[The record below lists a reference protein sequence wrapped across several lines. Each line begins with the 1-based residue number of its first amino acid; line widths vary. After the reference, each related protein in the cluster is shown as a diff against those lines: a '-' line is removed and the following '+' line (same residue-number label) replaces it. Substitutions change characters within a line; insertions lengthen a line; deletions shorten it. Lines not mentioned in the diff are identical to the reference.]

1 MINFIA
7 PFKILDY
14 LDRLEI
20 VKETGSE
27 YHCKCPVCG
36 DGGFK
41 IDKPTGKYHP
51 FKCGCEVKDIREAIR
66 PWSEVVESRG
76 EAASQRLLSRS
87 RRKCALEQGSR
98 GARKSVNSAPE
109 VPKSEIPVPRLAKLP
124 AAAEDIPQPNTET
137 EVPQWLQKQGIHS
150 NATETRY
157 YYSKNQWVSRF
168 EWQTDKGREKT
179 FRQAHISSNGLVRW
193 KRGSK
198 DWNAYRQQEAAA
210 HCRNKWVLAVEGEQC
225 VEAARKRAIATIT
238 WQGSNWNKNAIA
250 STIKALKKAGA
261 EGLAYFPD
269 NDEAGRKK
277 ARLIES
283 AAVEA
288 DFPCL
293 VLNPKNIWA
302 EIPEKG
308 DLADWVKANP
318 NFDSEEL
325 IAKLETAVKQQYK
338 QTEQQNY
345 EATEQ
350 RTEASQTP
358 QLPNWSQSDLALWLA
373 KKYSDRLAWNTEL
386 QQWYRYSSTTEGIWS
401 IEPVEFVGQLVMSE
415 VEAIALEIAKTSK
428 NNKKPSYTV
437 SYINGITGLLK
448 LNLSVRCWDEATG
461 LLPLQNGVLN
471 LETKKLLSH
480 SPEHKLTWCLPYDYN
495 PLLTC
500 YPIQQWLDQMCR
512 GDEDLVQLMRAYLRG
527 IVTGRTNWQKYL
539 ELVGPG
545 GTGKSTFTRLA
556 IALVGSENTHTT
568 TLKKLESEKFEPASV
583 AGKRL
588 VLINDSE
595 RYAGEV
601 SKLKA
606 LTGQD
611 TLPYEVKYKQSSGGF
626 TSQAM
631 VIVATNEVI
640 QSSDYTSGL
649 ERRRISIPMFN
660 RIESD
665 RQRNLIEHRN
675 GEMFGEFVPYL
686 PGLLNWVI
694 GMDEAEATNIIKNYE
709 SAVPSLAVMKAQT
722 LVETNPIADWLD
734 NKVIL
739 DPEARTNIGVAKRDK
754 DSNSDN
760 WYLHN
765 DEWLYPNY
773 AEYCHDTGT
782 RSIGLRRFVNLLSD
796 LLNNQLRL
804 NVEKGRDR
812 FGSFIRGLRLRDAT
826 DDEPPLITNG
836 AVKTKTDSSSTN
848 VVNKLW
854 NLVIEKVM
862 AVVNGVMVE
871 EKLADDGNG
880 HSHSHD
886 DGNNYDYNDNTLENQ
901 SQNYGNSDGDGN
913 FEPENEEIS
922 VGDRVIIEECPWNWS
937 WAQPFQVLAIEGNMV
952 ALELVDE
959 LVHINRLQ
967 ICHNKNSESKNG

>member
-98 GARKSVNSAPE
+98 GARKSVNSVPE
-109 VPKSEIPVPRLAKLP
+109 VPKLEIPVPRLARLP
-124 AAAEDIPQPNTET
+124 AAAEDIPQPNTDT
-137 EVPQWLQKQGIHS
+137 EIPEWLQKQGIPAI
-150 NATETRY
+150 ATETRY
-157 YYSKNQWVSRF
+157 HYSKTQWVSRF
-168 EWQTDKGREKT
+168 EWQTNKGKEKT
-179 FRQAHISSNGLVRW
+179 FRQAHTSSNGLVRW
-193 KRGSK
+193 KKGAK
-198 DWNAYRQQEAAA
+198 NWNAYRQNEAAA
-210 HCRNKWVLAVEGEQC
+210 NCQNKWVLAVEGEKC
-225 VEAARKRAIATIT
+225 VEVARERAIATIT
-238 WQGSNWNKNAIA
+238 WQGSNWNHSAIA
-250 STIKALKKAGA
+250 STIKALKKSGA
-261 EGLAYFPD
+261 EGLVYFPD

-277 ARLIES
+277 ASLVES
-283 AAVEA
+283 AAIKV

-293 VLNPKNIWA
+293 VLNPKNIWT

-308 DLADWVKANP
+308 DLADWVKAHGHL
-318 NFDSEEL
+318 DAEEL
-325 IAKLETAVKQQYK
+325 IAKLEAAIKGLECRK
-338 QTEQQNY
+338 KG
-345 EATEQ
+345 Q
-350 RTEASQTP
+350 RVREKRSEEP
-358 QLPNWSQSDLALWLA
+358 FNLSPFSLSPNEVPNWSQSDLSSWLA
-373 KKYSDRLAWNTEL
+373 EKYSDRLAWNTEL
-386 QQWYRYSSTTEGIWS
+386 QQWYRYSSVIEGIWS
-401 IEPVEFVGQLVMSE
+401 IEPTEFVGQLVKLELEQTAS
-415 VEAIALEIAKTSK
+415 AIALSNPKG
-428 NNKKPSYTV
+428 KKPSFTI
-437 SYINGITGLLK
+437 SFINGVVGLLK
-448 LNLSVRCWDEATG
+448 MDLAVRCWDEATG
-461 LLPLQNGVLN
+461 LLPLRNGVLN
-471 LETKKLLSH
+471 LETKKLLPH
-480 SPEHKLTWCLPYDYN
+480 APEHKLTWCLPYSYN
-495 PLLTC
+495 PLLSC
-500 YPIQQWLDQMCR
+500 YPIQQWLNQMCR

-527 IVTGRTNWQKYL
+527 VVTGRTDWQKYL
-539 ELVGPG
+539 ELIGPG

-556 IALVGSENTHTT
+556 IALVGQENTHTT

-601 SKLKA
+601 SELKA

-626 TSQAM
+626 TPQAM

-686 PGLLNWVI
+686 PGLLNWVL
-694 GMDEAEATNIIKNYE
+694 GMDEVKATEIVKNYE
-709 SAVPSLAVMKAQT
+709 TAVPSLAVMKAQT

-773 AEYCHDTGT
+773 TEYCHDTGS
-782 RSIGLRRFVNLLSD
+782 RAIGLRRFVNLLSD

-812 FGSFIRGLRLRDAT
+812 LGSFIKGLRLRDKT

-836 AVKTKTDSSSTN
+836 AVRTKADSGSTN
-848 VVNKLW
+848 VRARPLNSFQGLVSPVINKLW
-854 NLVIEKVM
+854 NMVMEKVVK
-862 AVVNGVMVE
+862 AIDCLIDEGVAPDSKLETAEDDRAEVGEDIEEVE
-871 EKLADDGNG
+871 AEEI
-880 HSHSHD
+880 S
-886 DGNNYDYNDNTLENQ
+886 NQ
-901 SQNYGNSDGDGN
+901 
-913 FEPENEEIS
+913 NEEIK
-922 VGDRVIIEECPWNWS
+922 VGDRVMIKECPGHWS
-937 WAQPFQVLAIEGNMV
+937 WAQPFQVLSIENDRV

-959 LVHINRLQ
+959 LVEISRLRR
-967 ICHNKNSESKNG
+967 C

>member
-1 MINFIA
+1 MIGFIS

-14 LDRLEI
+14 IDRLEI

-41 IDKPTGKYHP
+41 IKKKTGKYQA

-66 PWSEVVESRG
+66 PWKEVEGERQKGKSGATPQRFPLQGNAHQDKGKNSFNLDPFPFPLKQKLLARLPKASEDTP
-76 EAASQRLLSRS
+76 Q
-87 RRKCALEQGSR
+87 Q
-98 GARKSVNSAPE
+98 NT
-109 VPKSEIPVPRLAKLP
+109 
-124 AAAEDIPQPNTET
+124 DI
-137 EVPQWLQKQGIHS
+137 EVPQWLQKQGIPAI
-150 NATETRY
+150 ATETRY
-157 YYSKNQWVSRF
+157 HYSKTQWVSRF
-168 EWQTDKGREKT
+168 QWQTDKGREKT

-198 DWNAYRQQEAAA
+198 DWNAYRQQEVAA

-225 VEAARKRAIATIT
+225 VEAARAKAIATIT

-261 EGLAYFPD
+261 EGLVYFPD

-277 ARLIES
+277 ASLVES

-293 VLNPKNIWA
+293 VLSPKDIWA

-308 DLADWVKANP
+308 DLADWVQAHPDLK
-318 NFDSEEL
+318 SEEL
-325 IAKLETAVKQQYK
+325 IAKLETAIEGVECRKK
-338 QTEQQNY
+338 G
-345 EATEQ
+345 Q
-350 RTEASQTP
+350 REREKRSEEP
-358 QLPNWSQSDLALWLA
+358 FDLSPFSLSPNEVPNWSQSDLALWLA
-373 KKYSDRLAWNTEL
+373 SKYRSQLAWNTEL
-386 QQWYRYSSTTEGIWS
+386 QQWYRYSSVMSGIWS
-401 IEPVEFVGQLVMSE
+401 IEPTEFVGQLVKLE
-415 VEAIALEIAKTSK
+415 LEAIAIKITQSNPK
-428 NNKKPSYTV
+428 GKKPSFTI
-437 SYINGITGLLK
+437 SFINGVVGLLK
-448 LNLSVRCWDEATG
+448 MDLAVRCWDEATG
-461 LLPLQNGVLN
+461 LLPLRNGVLN
-471 LETKKLLSH
+471 LETKKLLPH
-480 SPEHKLTWCLPYDYN
+480 APEHKLTWCLPYSYN
-495 PLLTC
+495 HLLTC
-500 YPIQQWLDQMCR
+500 YPIQQWLNQMCR

-527 IVTGRTNWQKYL
+527 VVTGRSDWQKYL
-539 ELVGPG
+539 ELIGPG

-568 TLKKLESEKFEPASV
+568 TLKKLEGEKFETASV

-601 SKLKA
+601 SKLKG

-626 TSQAM
+626 TPQAM
-631 VIVATNEVI
+631 TIVATNEVI

-665 RQRNLIEHRN
+665 RQKNLIEHRN

-686 PGLLNWVI
+686 PGLLNWVLE
-694 GMDEAEATNIIKNYE
+694 MNEAEATNIIKNYE
-709 SAVPSLAVMKAQT
+709 TAVPSLLAMKAQT

-773 AEYCHDTGT
+773 AEYCHDTGS
-782 RSIGLRRFVNLLSD
+782 RAIGLRRFVNLLSD

-812 FGSFIRGLRLRDAT
+812 LGSFIRGLRLRDAT

-836 AVKTKTDSSSTN
+836 SKKTKADSSSTN

-854 NLVIEKVM
+854 NLVMEKVVKAIDCLM
-862 AVVNGVMVE
+862 DEDVNEENSNLETAEDNRAEEDFDVE
-871 EKLADDGNG
+871 AEETAR
-880 HSHSHD
+880 
-886 DGNNYDYNDNTLENQ
+886 E
-901 SQNYGNSDGDGN
+901 SDV
-913 FEPENEEIS
+913 NEEIS
-922 VGDRVIIEECPWNWS
+922 IGDRVMVKDCPGHWS

-959 LVHINRLQ
+959 LVEISRLKR
-967 ICHNKNSESKNG
+967 HKVT

>member
-1 MINFIA
+1 MIGFIA

-27 YHCKCPVCG
+27 YHCKCPVCD

-41 IDKPTGKYHP
+41 IDKPTGKYQA

-66 PWSEVVESRG
+66 PWSEVEEERQNSN
-76 EAASQRLLSRS
+76 SSS
-87 RRKCALEQGSR
+87 S
-98 GARKSVNSAPE
+98 ARKKIDHSSKSAKAISNE
-109 VPKSEIPVPRLAKLP
+109 IKLARLPK
-124 AAAEDIPQPNTET
+124 AAEETPYPNTET
-137 EVPQWLQKQGIHS
+137 EVPEWLQKQGIPK
-150 NATETRY
+150 NALETRY
-157 YYSKNQWVSRF
+157 YYSKTQWVSRF
-168 EWQTDKGREKT
+168 EWQTNKGKEKT
-179 FRQAHISSNGLVRW
+179 FRQAHTSSNGLVRW
-193 KRGSK
+193 KKGAK
-198 DWNAYRQQEAAA
+198 NWNAYRQNEAAA
-210 HCRNKWVLAVEGEQC
+210 NCQNKWVLAVEGEKC
-225 VEAARKRAIATIT
+225 VEVARERAIATIT
-238 WQGSNWNKNAIA
+238 WQGSNWNHSAIA
-250 STIKALKKAGA
+250 STIKALKKSGA
-261 EGLAYFPD
+261 EGLVYFPD

-277 ARLIES
+277 ASLVES
-283 AAVEA
+283 AAIKV

-293 VLNPKNIWA
+293 VLNPKNIWT

-308 DLADWVKANP
+308 DLADWVKAHGHL
-318 NFDSEEL
+318 DAEEL
-325 IAKLETAVKQQYK
+325 IAKLEAAIKGLECRK
-338 QTEQQNY
+338 KG
-345 EATEQ
+345 Q
-350 RTEASQTP
+350 REREKRSEEP
-358 QLPNWSQSDLALWLA
+358 FNLLPFSLCPNEVPNWSQSDLALWLA
-373 KKYSDRLAWNTEL
+373 DKYRSHLAWNTEL
-386 QQWYRYSSTTEGIWS
+386 QQWYRYSSVMSGIWS
-401 IEPVEFVGQLVMSE
+401 IEPTEFVGQLVKLE
-415 VEAIALEIAKTSK
+415 LEEIAIKITQSNPK
-428 NNKKPSYTV
+428 GKKPSFTI
-437 SYINGITGLLK
+437 SFINGVVGLLK
-448 LNLSVRCWDEATG
+448 MDLAVRCWDEATG
-461 LLPLQNGVLN
+461 LLPLRNGVLN
-471 LETKKLLSH
+471 LETKKLLPH
-480 SPEHKLTWCLPYDYN
+480 APEHKLTWCLPYSYN

-500 YPIQQWLDQMCR
+500 YPIQQWLNQMCR

-527 IVTGRTNWQKYL
+527 VVTGRSDWQKYL
-539 ELVGPG
+539 ELIGPG

-568 TLKKLESEKFEPASV
+568 TLKKLEGEKFESASV

-611 TLPYEVKYKQSSGGF
+611 TLPYEVKYRQSSGGF
-626 TSQAM
+626 TPQAM
-631 VIVATNEVI
+631 TIVATNEVI

-686 PGLLNWVI
+686 SGLLNWVLA
-694 GMDEAEATNIIKNYE
+694 MDEAEATNIIKNYE
-709 SAVPSLAVMKAQT
+709 TAVPSLLAMKAQT

-804 NVEKGRDR
+804 NIEKGRDR

-836 AVKTKTDSSSTN
+836 AVKTKTDFSSIN

-854 NLVIEKVM
+854 NLVMEKVVKAIDCLM
-862 AVVNGVMVE
+862 DENINDEENNNLKTAEDIQAQVEEDIKEIEAEETTIESKVDDVDEEINIGDRVMVE
-871 EKLADDGNG
+871 D
-880 HSHSHD
+880 
-886 DGNNYDYNDNTLENQ
+886 
-901 SQNYGNSDGDGN
+901 
-913 FEPENEEIS
+913 
-922 VGDRVIIEECPWNWS
+922 CPAYWS